1 MDADFPAVARLLANP
16 ARSAIVGALFDGRA
30 LTAGELGR
38 VARVSASTASEHLAA
53 LTSGGLVT
61 VASQGRHRYFALA
74 GPEVAGAL
82 EALARICP
90 TTPPVRSLRASREPE
105 ALAFAR
111 TCYDHL
117 AGRLGVAV
125 LAALVDRRWLAVHA
139 GGFEVTPE
147 GADGFAALGVDTDVA
162 RNRRRRF
169 AYPCLDWTDRRPH
182 LAGALAA
189 ALTTALLDAGWVQR
203 TRGQRAITVTPAG
216 RAGLQAML
224 GIECEGHIDKR
235 SAASG

>member
-1 MDADFPAVARLLANP
+1 M
-16 ARSAIVGALFDGRA
+16 
-30 LTAGELGR
+30 
-38 VARVSASTASEHLAA
+38 
-53 LTSGGLVT
+53 
-61 VASQGRHRYFALA
+61 ASQGRHRYFAHT
-74 GPEVAGAL
+74 
-82 EALARICP
+82 R
-90 TTPPVRSLRASREPE
+90 
-105 ALAFAR
+105 
-111 TCYDHL
+111 YDHL

-125 LAALVDRRWLAVHA
+125 LVALVDRRWLAVRA

-147 GADGFAALGVDTDVA
+147 GADGVAALGVDTDAA

-189 ALTTALLDAGWVQR
+189 AITTALLGAGWVQR

-235 SAASG
+235 PAASG

>member
-1 MDADFPAVARLLANP
+1 LLENAGDQW
-16 ARSAIVGALFDGRA
+16 ALQGGVVGVQLDQAVGALFDGRA

-38 VARVSASTASEHLAA
+38 VAGVGASTASENLAA

-61 VASQGRHRYFALA
+61 AASQGRHRYFAH
-74 GPEVAGAL
+74 
-82 EALARICP
+82 
-90 TTPPVRSLRASREPE
+90 
-105 ALAFAR
+105 
-111 TCYDHL
+111 TCFDHL

-189 ALTTALLDAGWVQR
+189 AITTALLGAGWVQR